1 MNKQSYIIIGV
12 IIVLAIVASILYS
25 GEKTPSNYSYSNG
38 YSTFNVDIISDSE
51 TKIPI
56 YIEENNQEYILTMR
70 NDPISLEDIELY
82 GNLAQRITNDESV
95 VITIDPNQ
103 GLEGKTVVAAYELIN
118 IIDNELLYNITVY
131 TTVTE
136 EYEDRVV
143 VTCDNANDE
152 NTVIFLTLGEE
163 TTVYAYDYCIIV
175 MGTNEDN
182 LIRAADRLA
191 YHLIGIMQ

>member
-1 MNKQSYIIIGV
+1 
-12 IIVLAIVASILYS
+12 
-25 GEKTPSNYSYSNG
+25 
-38 YSTFNVDIISDSE
+38 
-51 TKIPI
+51 
-56 YIEENNQEYILTMR
+56 MR